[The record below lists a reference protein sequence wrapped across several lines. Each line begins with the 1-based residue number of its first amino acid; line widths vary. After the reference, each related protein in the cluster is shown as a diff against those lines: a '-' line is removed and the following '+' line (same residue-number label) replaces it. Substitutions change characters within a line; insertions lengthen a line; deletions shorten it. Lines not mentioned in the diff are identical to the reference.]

1 MTSETSITDP
11 YGVLEID
18 VAAIAAA
25 KPHQSVLGAVM
36 DEARRRDP
44 AFRLERIGVA
54 LLHRLRSIA
63 SAEERPALGPVPP
76 DRHLALFT
84 NEERERLKRLEPM
97 LVERVRVF
105 SDAVLGERRR
115 ARDAEARAARIAQ
128 LEAPLRARDVEALRG
143 DRLRPT
149 GPLEAVR
156 RWCEQDAHPILG
168 MVGNPGVG
176 KTLAACWWLTSSV
189 ESESERLGAYVTA
202 RDLVRSLRADFGRP
216 DARYLELMR
225 ERWLVVDGWGTED
238 RPSDGAAVLLELIAS
253 RAVPRHRTL
262 LIGSGSVAEFVS
274 AYAEQDSRLRDLIR
288 ADVLLAEFGGP
299 SLRPGVSL

>member
-1 MTSETSITDP
+1 MTSETETSITDP

-54 LLHRLRSIA
+54 LLHRLRSKA

-76 DRHLALFT
+76 ELFT

-105 SDAVLGERRR
+105 NNAVLGECRR
-115 ARDAEARAARIAQ
+115 ARDAEARTARIAQ

-143 DRLRPT
+143 DRLRHT

-156 RWCEQDAHPILG
+156 RWAEQDAHPILG

-216 DARYLELMR
+216 AAGYLELMR

-238 RPSDGAAVLLELIAS
+238 RPSDGAVVLLELIAS

-262 LIGSGSVAEFVS
+262 LIGSGSAADFVS
-274 AYAEQDSRLRDLIR
+274 AYAEQDPRLRDLIR